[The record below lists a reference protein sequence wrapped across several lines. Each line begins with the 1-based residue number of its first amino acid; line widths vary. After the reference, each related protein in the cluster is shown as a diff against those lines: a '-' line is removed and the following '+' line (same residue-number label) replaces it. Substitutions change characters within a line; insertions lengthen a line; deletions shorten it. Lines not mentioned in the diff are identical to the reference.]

1 MDVPSNPLVL
11 IGPSILLVF
20 ALYFLAFWMS
30 DKRRRHL
37 LFFAVAVFLFCL
49 GALSQML
56 KIPFDQGIN
65 ALVSAFVYT
74 LSVLLLCDG
83 LLRRS
88 GKRISGLLY
97 CVALFFVVGGIA
109 YYFYVERNLFVRI
122 YILNF
127 GIGLIFL
134 FTLWQLHMLR
144 RGSVPE
150 KMLFWLL
157 LAFTSQFFI
166 RTGLTANSLLETP
179 AVFSESQFWLI
190 LQFSLAVFGVA
201 FALAILAVVVSDKVS
216 TLEVERAMDPMT
228 GLLNRRGFTEQA
240 ERLMQNAQEAPL
252 CLLAIDIDHF
262 KRVNDSYGHPV
273 GDNVIRGIGEI
284 IKRVAGPAALCARLG
299 GEEFAVLSP
308 RTDLAAATQLANDIR
323 ATIRDASFA
332 GIPATYEVTVSIG
345 IKAAKSHYTLE
356 RLLLN
361 SDEALYRAKRAGR
374 DRVEA

>member
-1 MDVPSNPLVL
+1 
-11 IGPSILLVF
+11 
-20 ALYFLAFWMS
+20 
-30 DKRRRHL
+30 
-37 LFFAVAVFLFCL
+37 
-49 GALSQML
+49 
-56 KIPFDQGIN
+56 
-65 ALVSAFVYT
+65 
-74 LSVLLLCDG
+74 
-83 LLRRS
+83 
-88 GKRISGLLY
+88 GLLY

-252 CLLAIDIDHF
+252 CLL
-262 KRVNDSYGHPV
+262 
-273 GDNVIRGIGEI
+273 
-284 IKRVAGPAALCARLG
+284 
-299 GEEFAVLSP
+299 
-308 RTDLAAATQLANDIR
+308 
-323 ATIRDASFA
+323 
-332 GIPATYEVTVSIG
+332 
-345 IKAAKSHYTLE
+345 
-356 RLLLN
+356 
-361 SDEALYRAKRAGR
+361 
-374 DRVEA
+374 